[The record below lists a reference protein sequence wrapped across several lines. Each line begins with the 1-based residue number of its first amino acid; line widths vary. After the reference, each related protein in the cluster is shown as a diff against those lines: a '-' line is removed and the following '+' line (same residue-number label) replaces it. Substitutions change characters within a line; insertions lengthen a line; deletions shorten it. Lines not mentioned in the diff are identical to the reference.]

1 MCQDDGQSTSL
12 QVMQT
17 KKLFD
22 CHWPLASLFDS
33 FVAMLQLAKTLT
45 MLPYVTFFILF
56 PCDLNF
62 FSQFKYPP
70 GYLSDHIR
78 SIPMEMGLDER
89 WHWMGSSFAM
99 PCKMRSNDCNMKNR
113 Q

>member
-1 MCQDDGQSTSL
+1 
-12 QVMQT
+12 MQT

-22 CHWPLASLFDS
+22 WDWPLASLFDS

-45 MLPYVTFFILF
+45 MLAYVTFFILF

-70 GYLSDHIR
+70 GYLSDLSLWKWALMKGGIGWAAA
-78 SIPMEMGLDER
+78 S
-89 WHWMGSSFAM
+89 
-99 PCKMRSNDCNMKNR
+99 PCLARCAATTAT
-113 Q
+113 